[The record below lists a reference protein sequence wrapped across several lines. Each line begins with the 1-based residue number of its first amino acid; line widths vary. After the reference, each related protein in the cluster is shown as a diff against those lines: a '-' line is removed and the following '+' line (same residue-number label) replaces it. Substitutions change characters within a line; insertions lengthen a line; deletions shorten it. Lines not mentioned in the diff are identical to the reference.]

1 MELFL
6 EVLGW
11 IFIGIAVLGTVNTLQ
26 KIPSIVSIYRTGGEK
41 QAIIIFRIR
50 FIIIALFLSLGL
62 WLAVF
67 R

>member
-1 MELFL
+1 LDIFL
-6 EVLGW
+6 TVLGW
-11 IFIGIAVLGTVNTLQ
+11 IFIVTGVLGIVNTLQ

-41 QAIIIFRIR
+41 QALIMIRIR
-50 FIIIALFLSLGL
+50 FFVIALFLSLGL

>member
-1 MELFL
+1 MDVFL
-6 EVLGW
+6 TVLGW
-11 IFIGIAVLGTVNTLQ
+11 IFIGIGVFIIVNTLQ
-26 KIPSIVSIYRTGGEK
+26 KIRSIVWIYRTGGEK

-50 FIIIALFLSLGL
+50 FALLALFLSLGI

>member
-11 IFIGIAVLGTVNTLQ
+11 IFIGIGVLGTVNTLQ
-26 KIPSIVSIYRTGGEK
+26 KIPSIVGIYRTGGEK

>member
-1 MELFL
+1 MDIFL
-6 EVLGW
+6 TVLGW
-11 IFIGIAVLGTVNTLQ
+11 IFIVTGVLGIVNTLQ

-41 QAIIIFRIR
+41 QALIMIRIR
-50 FIIIALFLSLGL
+50 FFVIALFLSLGL

>member
-6 EVLGW
+6 EVLSW
-11 IFIGIAVLGTVNTLQ
+11 TLIGSGVLAIVNTLQ

-50 FIIIALFLSLGL
+50 FF
-62 WLAVF
+62 
-67 R
+67 

>member
-1 MELFL
+1 MDVFL
-6 EVLGW
+6 TVLGW
-11 IFIGIAVLGTVNTLQ
+11 IFIGIGVLVIVNTLQ
-26 KIPSIVSIYRTGGEK
+26 KIRSIVGIYRTGGEK

-50 FIIIALFLSLGL
+50 FFLIALFFSLGL

>member
-1 MELFL
+1 MDVFL
-6 EVLGW
+6 TVLGW
-11 IFIGIAVLGTVNTLQ
+11 IFIGIGVFIIVNTLQ
-26 KIPSIVSIYRTGGEK
+26 IIRSMVWIYRTGGEK

-50 FIIIALFLSLGL
+50 FALLALFLSLGI

>member
-1 MELFL
+1 MDIFL
-6 EVLGW
+6 TVLGW
-11 IFIGIAVLGTVNTLQ
+11 ILIVTGILITVNTLQ
-26 KIPSIVSIYRTGGEK
+26 KIRLIIGIYRTGGEK

-50 FIIIALFLSLGL
+50 FFLIALLLSLGL

>member
-1 MELFL
+1 MDTFL
-6 EVLGW
+6 PVLGW
-11 IFIGIAVLGTVNTLQ
+11 ILIGTGVLITVNTIQ
-26 KIPSIVSIYRTGGEK
+26 KISSIVSMYRTGGRK

-50 FIIIALFLSLGL
+50 FALIALFLSLGI

>member
-1 MELFL
+1 MDVFL
-6 EVLGW
+6 TVLGW
-11 IFIGIAVLGTVNTLQ
+11 ILLGTGVLVTANTLQ

-50 FIIIALFLSLGL
+50 FALIALFLSLGL

>member
-1 MELFL
+1 MDISLP
-6 EVLGW
+6 VLGW
-11 IFIGIAVLGTVNTLQ
+11 ILIGTGVLVTVNTLQ

-50 FIIIALFLSLGL
+50 FALIALFLSLGL

>member
-1 MELFL
+1 MDVFL
-6 EVLGW
+6 TVLGW
-11 IFIGIAVLGTVNTLQ
+11 ILLGTGVLVTANTLQ

-50 FIIIALFLSLGL
+50 FVLIALFLSLGL

>member
-1 MELFL
+1 MDIFL
-6 EVLGW
+6 TVLGW
-11 IFIGIAVLGTVNTLQ
+11 ILIVTGILVTVNTLQ
-26 KIPSIVSIYRTGGEK
+26 KIRLIIGIYRTGGEK

-50 FIIIALFLSLGL
+50 FFLIALLLSLGL

>member
-1 MELFL
+1 MDVFL
-6 EVLGW
+6 TVLGW
-11 IFIGIAVLGTVNTLQ
+11 IFVGIGVLVIINTLQ
-26 KIPSIVSIYRTGGEK
+26 RIRSIVGIYRTGGGK

-50 FIIIALFLSLGL
+50 FALIALFLSLGI